1 MKFFDRIKTS
11 GKILFSGYDAT
22 RTTRSRRAR
31 RPTTIRREELELGSG
46 DRQKIVA
53 QLIDYRRNHPLVK
66 AICRLREQDVVGAG
80 IIPKAETG
88 DDDLDDQLESLWRRY
103 TDAPEISGLSMRELQ
118 SLLASST
125 LTQGDSGLL
134 LLEGGQ
140 CQFIEGDQIGS
151 EGDNWLSRNDDPNL
165 VEGVRL
171 DDFGRPLKFQI
182 GTRRNG
188 KLENVREVLARD
200 FVFHRKRFRGAQT
213 RGIPELA
220 SVLDTLQ
227 DVKEYDDTEMLAAKI
242 AATMSAVVK
251 RENSME
257 FELAARE
264 VEEERLEYLEAG
276 KVIYLEPNEDIS
288 VVSSNGRPNTDAI
301 EWITYKLR
309 VVGSALGIPVE
320 FLLQTIGET
329 SFSASQGM
337 VLLYQA
343 TVENEQ
349 RALFPALSRLWR
361 WKVANWI
368 REGEVDVPTRVNPY
382 AVSWQP
388 PTFRWVNRAA
398 QVQADQLYLQMGA
411 ISLEDVCGTF
421 GKDSLTVMR
430 RKAREIAKAKEIAE
444 ENGLDSWRDIFN
456 PVATFGSAAIELEQ
470 PETEETNNEKDR

>member
-1 MKFFDRIKTS
+1 MNFLDRIKTS

-22 RTTRSRRAR
+22 KTTRARRAR

-46 DRQKIVA
+46 DRQKIIA
-53 QLIDYRRNHPLVK
+53 QLLDYRRNHPLVK
-66 AICRLREQDVVGAG
+66 SICRLREQDIVGAG

-88 DDDLDDQLESLWRRY
+88 DDKLDDKLEELWKKY
-103 TDAPEISGLSMRELQ
+103 CVKPEISGLTMRELQ

-125 LTQGDSGLL
+125 LTQGDAGLL
-134 LLEGGQ
+134 LLDGGQ
-140 CQFIEGDQIGS
+140 CQFIEGDQIGA
-151 EGDNWLSRNDDPNL
+151 EGESWLNKNDDPNI
-165 VEGVRL
+165 VEGVHL
-171 DDFGRPLKFQI
+171 DKYGRPTKFSI

-188 KLENVREVLARD
+188 RLENVRLVKARD
-200 FVFHRKRFRGAQT
+200 FIFHRKRFRGAQT

-220 SVLDTLQ
+220 TVIDTLQ
-227 DVKEYDDTEMLAAKI
+227 DIKEYDDTEMLAAKI

-276 KVIYLEPNEDIS
+276 KVFYLEPNEDIS

-301 EWITYKLR
+301 EFMTYKLR
-309 VVGSALGIPVE
+309 IVGAALGIPVE

-368 REGEVDVPTRVNPY
+368 KGGLVDVPTQVDPF

-388 PTFRWVNRAA
+388 PSFRWINRAA
-398 QVQADQLYLQMGA
+398 QVQADQLYLQLGA
-411 ISLEDVCGTF
+411 ISLEDICATF

-430 RKAREIAKAKEIAE
+430 RKAREIAKAKEIAAE
-444 ENGLDSWRDIFN
+444 HGIDSWRDIFN
-456 PVATFGSAAIELEQ
+456 PVTTYGSAAIELEQ
-470 PETEETNNEKDR
+470 PEPEEK